1 MKYRRKYMKHL
12 LVIHTGGTIS
22 MSQDQSNKV
31 VTNDINPIS
40 MHQDVINQYAQIDE
54 LNPFNVPSPHMT
66 IKHVKQLKDIILE
79 AVTNKYYDGFVITHG
94 TDTLEET
101 AFLLDLIL
109 GIEQP
114 VVITGAMR
122 SSNEI
127 GSDGLY
133 NYISA
138 IRVASDEKARHKGV
152 MVVFNDEIHTAR
164 NVTKTHTSNT
174 NTFQSPNHGPLGV
187 LTKDRVQFHHMPYRQ
202 QALENVNEK
211 LNVPL
216 VKAYMGMPGDIFSF
230 YSREGIDG
238 MVIEALGQG
247 NIPPSALEGIQQ
259 LVSLNIPILVKA
271 YMGMPGDIF
280 SFYSREGIDGMVIE
294 ALGQGNIPPSALEG
308 IQQLVSLNIPIVLVS
323 RSFNGIV
330 SPTYAYDGGGYQLAQ
345 QGFIFSNG
353 LNGPKARL
361 KLLVALSNN
370 LDKAEIKSY
379 FEL

>member
-1 MKYRRKYMKHL
+1 MKHL

-22 MSQDQSNKV
+22 MSQDQFNKV

-66 IKHVKQLKDIILE
+66 IQHVKQLKDIILE

-202 QALENVNEK
+202 QALENVNDK
-211 LNVPL
+211 LNVP
-216 VKAYMGMPGDIFSF
+216 
-230 YSREGIDG
+230 
-238 MVIEALGQG
+238 
-247 NIPPSALEGIQQ
+247 
-259 LVSLNIPILVKA
+259 LVKA

>member
-1 MKYRRKYMKHL
+1 MKHL

-31 VTNDINPIS
+31 VTNDTNPIS

-66 IKHVKQLKDIILE
+66 IQHVKQLKDIILE

-138 IRVASDEKARHKGV
+138 IRVASDEKGRHKGV

-202 QALENVNEK
+202 QALENVNDK
-211 LNVPL
+211 LNVP
-216 VKAYMGMPGDIFSF
+216 
-230 YSREGIDG
+230 
-238 MVIEALGQG
+238 
-247 NIPPSALEGIQQ
+247 
-259 LVSLNIPILVKA
+259 LVKA

>member
-1 MKYRRKYMKHL
+1 
-12 LVIHTGGTIS
+12 
-22 MSQDQSNKV
+22 
-31 VTNDINPIS
+31 
-40 MHQDVINQYAQIDE
+40 
-54 LNPFNVPSPHMT
+54 
-66 IKHVKQLKDIILE
+66 
-79 AVTNKYYDGFVITHG
+79 
-94 TDTLEET
+94 
-101 AFLLDLIL
+101 
-109 GIEQP
+109 
-114 VVITGAMR
+114 
-122 SSNEI
+122 
-127 GSDGLY
+127 
-133 NYISA
+133 
-138 IRVASDEKARHKGV
+138 
-152 MVVFNDEIHTAR
+152 
-164 NVTKTHTSNT
+164 T

-216 VKAYMGMPGDIFSF
+216 VKAYMGMPS
-230 YSREGIDG
+230 
-238 MVIEALGQG
+238 
-247 NIPPSALEGIQQ
+247 
-259 LVSLNIPILVKA
+259 
-271 YMGMPGDIF
+271 DIF

>member
-1 MKYRRKYMKHL
+1 MKHL

-40 MHQDVINQYAQIDE
+40 LHQDVINQYAQIDE

-66 IKHVKQLKDIILE
+66 IQHVKQLKDIILE

-138 IRVASDEKARHKGV
+138 IHVASDEKARHKGV

-247 NIPPSALEGIQQ
+247 N
-259 LVSLNIPILVKA
+259 
-271 YMGMPGDIF
+271 M
-280 SFYSREGIDGMVIE
+280 
-294 ALGQGNIPPSALEG
+294 PPSALEG

>member
-1 MKYRRKYMKHL
+1 MKHL

-66 IKHVKQLKDIILE
+66 IQHVKQLKDIILE

-216 VKAYMGMPGDIFSF
+216 VKAYMGMPS
-230 YSREGIDG
+230 
-238 MVIEALGQG
+238 
-247 NIPPSALEGIQQ
+247 
-259 LVSLNIPILVKA
+259 
-271 YMGMPGDIF
+271 DIF

>member
-1 MKYRRKYMKHL
+1 MKHL

-40 MHQDVINQYAQIDE
+40 LHQDVINQYAQIDE

-66 IKHVKQLKDIILE
+66 IQHVKQLKDIILE

-174 NTFQSPNHGPLGV
+174 NTFQSPNHGPIGV

-211 LNVPL
+211 LNV
-216 VKAYMGMPGDIFSF
+216 
-230 YSREGIDG
+230 
-238 MVIEALGQG
+238 Q
-247 NIPPSALEGIQQ
+247 
-259 LVSLNIPILVKA
+259 LVKA

>member
-1 MKYRRKYMKHL
+1 MKHL

-66 IKHVKQLKDIILE
+66 IQHVKQLKDIILE

-164 NVTKTHTSNT
+164 NVTKTQTSNT

-202 QALENVNEK
+202 QALENVNDK
-211 LNVPL
+211 LNVP
-216 VKAYMGMPGDIFSF
+216 
-230 YSREGIDG
+230 
-238 MVIEALGQG
+238 
-247 NIPPSALEGIQQ
+247 
-259 LVSLNIPILVKA
+259 LVKA

>member
-1 MKYRRKYMKHL
+1 MKHL

-31 VTNDINPIS
+31 LTNDINPIS

-66 IKHVKQLKDIILE
+66 IQHVKQLKDIILE

-133 NYISA
+133 NYITA

-202 QALENVNEK
+202 QALENVNDK
-211 LNVPL
+211 LNVP
-216 VKAYMGMPGDIFSF
+216 
-230 YSREGIDG
+230 
-238 MVIEALGQG
+238 
-247 NIPPSALEGIQQ
+247 
-259 LVSLNIPILVKA
+259 LVKA

>member
-1 MKYRRKYMKHL
+1 MKHL

-31 VTNDINPIS
+31 VTNDTNPIS

-202 QALENVNEK
+202 QALENVNDK
-211 LNVPL
+211 LNVP
-216 VKAYMGMPGDIFSF
+216 
-230 YSREGIDG
+230 
-238 MVIEALGQG
+238 
-247 NIPPSALEGIQQ
+247 
-259 LVSLNIPILVKA
+259 LVKA

>member
-1 MKYRRKYMKHL
+1 MKHL

-31 VTNDINPIS
+31 VTNDTNPIS

-66 IKHVKQLKDIILE
+66 IQHVKQLKDIILE

-202 QALENVNEK
+202 QALENVNDK

-216 VKAYMGMPGDIFSF
+216 VKAYMGMPGDI
-230 YSREGIDG
+230 
-238 MVIEALGQG
+238 L
-247 NIPPSALEGIQQ
+247 
-259 LVSLNIPILVKA
+259 
-271 YMGMPGDIF
+271 

>member
-1 MKYRRKYMKHL
+1 MKHL

-66 IKHVKQLKDIILE
+66 IQHVKQLKDIILE
-79 AVTNKYYDGFVITHG
+79 AVTNKYYDGFVTTHG

-202 QALENVNEK
+202 QALENVNDK
-211 LNVPL
+211 LNVP
-216 VKAYMGMPGDIFSF
+216 
-230 YSREGIDG
+230 
-238 MVIEALGQG
+238 
-247 NIPPSALEGIQQ
+247 
-259 LVSLNIPILVKA
+259 LVKA

>member
-1 MKYRRKYMKHL
+1 MKHL
-12 LVIHTGGTIS
+12 LVIHTVGTIS

-66 IKHVKQLKDIILE
+66 IQHVKQLKDIILE

-202 QALENVNEK
+202 QALENVNDK
-211 LNVPL
+211 LNVP
-216 VKAYMGMPGDIFSF
+216 
-230 YSREGIDG
+230 
-238 MVIEALGQG
+238 
-247 NIPPSALEGIQQ
+247 
-259 LVSLNIPILVKA
+259 LVKA

>member
-1 MKYRRKYMKHL
+1 MKHL

-31 VTNDINPIS
+31 VTNDINPIT

-66 IKHVKQLKDIILE
+66 IQHVKQLKDIILE

-202 QALENVNEK
+202 QALENVNDK
-211 LNVPL
+211 LNVP
-216 VKAYMGMPGDIFSF
+216 
-230 YSREGIDG
+230 
-238 MVIEALGQG
+238 
-247 NIPPSALEGIQQ
+247 
-259 LVSLNIPILVKA
+259 LVKA

>member
-1 MKYRRKYMKHL
+1 MKHL

-40 MHQDVINQYAQIDE
+40 LHQDVINQYAQIDE

-66 IKHVKQLKDIILE
+66 IQHVKQLKDIILE
-79 AVTNKYYDGFVITHG
+79 AVTNKYYDGFIITHG

-247 NIPPSALEGIQQ
+247 N
-259 LVSLNIPILVKA
+259 
-271 YMGMPGDIF
+271 M
-280 SFYSREGIDGMVIE
+280 
-294 ALGQGNIPPSALEG
+294 PPSALEG

>member
-1 MKYRRKYMKHL
+1 MKHL

-66 IKHVKQLKDIILE
+66 IQHVKQLKVIILE

-202 QALENVNEK
+202 QALENVNDK
-211 LNVPL
+211 LNVP
-216 VKAYMGMPGDIFSF
+216 
-230 YSREGIDG
+230 
-238 MVIEALGQG
+238 
-247 NIPPSALEGIQQ
+247 
-259 LVSLNIPILVKA
+259 LVKA

>member
-1 MKYRRKYMKHL
+1 MKHL

-66 IKHVKQLKDIILE
+66 IQHVKQLKDIILE
-79 AVTNKYYDGFVITHG
+79 AVSNKYYDGFVITHG

-259 LVSLNIPILVKA
+259 LVSLNIPI
-271 YMGMPGDIF
+271 
-280 SFYSREGIDGMVIE
+280 
-294 ALGQGNIPPSALEG
+294 
-308 IQQLVSLNIPIVLVS
+308 VLVS

-330 SPTYAYDGGGYQLAQ
+330 SPTYAYDGGYQLAQ

>member
-1 MKYRRKYMKHL
+1 MKHL

-66 IKHVKQLKDIILE
+66 IQHVKQLKDIILE
-79 AVTNKYYDGFVITHG
+79 AVSNKYYDGFVITHG

-202 QALENVNEK
+202 QALENVNDK
-211 LNVPL
+211 LNVP
-216 VKAYMGMPGDIFSF
+216 
-230 YSREGIDG
+230 
-238 MVIEALGQG
+238 
-247 NIPPSALEGIQQ
+247 
-259 LVSLNIPILVKA
+259 LVKA

-379 FEL
+379 FKL

>member
-1 MKYRRKYMKHL
+1 MKHL

-66 IKHVKQLKDIILE
+66 IQHVKQLKDIILE

-202 QALENVNEK
+202 QALENVNDK

-230 YSREGIDG
+230 YSR
-238 MVIEALGQG
+238 
-247 NIPPSALEGIQQ
+247 
-259 LVSLNIPILVKA
+259 K
-271 YMGMPGDIF
+271 
-280 SFYSREGIDGMVIE
+280 GIDGMVIE

>member
-1 MKYRRKYMKHL
+1 MKHL

-66 IKHVKQLKDIILE
+66 IQHVKQLKDIILE

-101 AFLLDLIL
+101 SFLLDLIL

-202 QALENVNEK
+202 QALENVNDK
-211 LNVPL
+211 LNVP
-216 VKAYMGMPGDIFSF
+216 
-230 YSREGIDG
+230 
-238 MVIEALGQG
+238 
-247 NIPPSALEGIQQ
+247 
-259 LVSLNIPILVKA
+259 LVKA

>member
-1 MKYRRKYMKHL
+1 MKHL

-66 IKHVKQLKDIILE
+66 IQHVKQLKDIILE

-202 QALENVNEK
+202 QALENVNDK

-216 VKAYMGMPGDIFSF
+216 VKAYMD
-230 YSREGIDG
+230 
-238 MVIEALGQG
+238 
-247 NIPPSALEGIQQ
+247 
-259 LVSLNIPILVKA
+259 
-271 YMGMPGDIF
+271 MPGDIF

>member
-1 MKYRRKYMKHL
+1 MKHL

-40 MHQDVINQYAQIDE
+40 LHQDVINQYAQIDE

-66 IKHVKQLKDIILE
+66 IQHVKQLKDIILE

-211 LNVPL
+211 LNVQL

-247 NIPPSALEGIQQ
+247 N
-259 LVSLNIPILVKA
+259 
-271 YMGMPGDIF
+271 M
-280 SFYSREGIDGMVIE
+280 
-294 ALGQGNIPPSALEG
+294 PPSALEG

>member
-1 MKYRRKYMKHL
+1 MKHL
-12 LVIHTGGTIS
+12 LVIHAGGTIS

-66 IKHVKQLKDIILE
+66 IQHVKQLKDIILE

-202 QALENVNEK
+202 QALENVNDK
-211 LNVPL
+211 LNVP
-216 VKAYMGMPGDIFSF
+216 
-230 YSREGIDG
+230 
-238 MVIEALGQG
+238 
-247 NIPPSALEGIQQ
+247 
-259 LVSLNIPILVKA
+259 LVKA

>member
-1 MKYRRKYMKHL
+1 MKQL

-66 IKHVKQLKDIILE
+66 IQHVKQLKDIILE

-202 QALENVNEK
+202 QALENVNDK
-211 LNVPL
+211 LNVP
-216 VKAYMGMPGDIFSF
+216 
-230 YSREGIDG
+230 
-238 MVIEALGQG
+238 
-247 NIPPSALEGIQQ
+247 
-259 LVSLNIPILVKA
+259 LVKA

>member
-1 MKYRRKYMKHL
+1 MKHL

-31 VTNDINPIS
+31 VTNDTNPIS

-66 IKHVKQLKDIILE
+66 IQHVKQLKDIILE

-202 QALENVNEK
+202 QALENVNDK
-211 LNVPL
+211 LNVP
-216 VKAYMGMPGDIFSF
+216 
-230 YSREGIDG
+230 
-238 MVIEALGQG
+238 
-247 NIPPSALEGIQQ
+247 
-259 LVSLNIPILVKA
+259 LVKA

-353 LNGPKARL
+353 LNGPKAKL

>member
-1 MKYRRKYMKHL
+1 MKHL

-40 MHQDVINQYAQIDE
+40 LHQDVINQYAQIDE

-66 IKHVKQLKDIILE
+66 IQHVKQLKDIILE

-247 NIPPSALEGIQQ
+247 N
-259 LVSLNIPILVKA
+259 
-271 YMGMPGDIF
+271 M
-280 SFYSREGIDGMVIE
+280 
-294 ALGQGNIPPSALEG
+294 PPSALEG

-345 QGFIFSNG
+345 QGFIFSTG

>member
-1 MKYRRKYMKHL
+1 MKHL

-31 VTNDINPIS
+31 VTNGINPIS

-66 IKHVKQLKDIILE
+66 IQHVKQLKDIILE
-79 AVTNKYYDGFVITHG
+79 AVSNKYYDGFVITHG

-202 QALENVNEK
+202 QALENVNDK

-247 NIPPSALEGIQQ
+247 NIPPSAL
-259 LVSLNIPILVKA
+259 
-271 YMGMPGDIF
+271 D
-280 SFYSREGIDGMVIE
+280 
-294 ALGQGNIPPSALEG
+294 G

>member
-1 MKYRRKYMKHL
+1 MKHL

-31 VTNDINPIS
+31 VTNDTNPIS

-66 IKHVKQLKDIILE
+66 IQHVKQLKDIILE

-202 QALENVNEK
+202 QALENVNDK

-259 LVSLNIPILVKA
+259 LVSLNIPI
-271 YMGMPGDIF
+271 
-280 SFYSREGIDGMVIE
+280 
-294 ALGQGNIPPSALEG
+294 
-308 IQQLVSLNIPIVLVS
+308 VLVS
-323 RSFNGIV
+323 CSFNGIV

>member
-1 MKYRRKYMKHL
+1 MKHL

-66 IKHVKQLKDIILE
+66 IQHVKQLKDIILE
-79 AVTNKYYDGFVITHG
+79 AVSNKYYDGFVITHG

-202 QALENVNEK
+202 QALENVNDK

-238 MVIEALGQG
+238 MIIEALGQG
-247 NIPPSALEGIQQ
+247 NIPPSAL
-259 LVSLNIPILVKA
+259 
-271 YMGMPGDIF
+271 D
-280 SFYSREGIDGMVIE
+280 
-294 ALGQGNIPPSALEG
+294 G

-330 SPTYAYDGGGYQLAQ
+330 SPIYAYDGGGYQLAQ

>member
-1 MKYRRKYMKHL
+1 MKHL

-66 IKHVKQLKDIILE
+66 IQHVKQLKDIILE

-138 IRVASDEKARHKGV
+138 IRVASDEKPRHKGV

-202 QALENVNEK
+202 QALENVNDK
-211 LNVPL
+211 LNVP
-216 VKAYMGMPGDIFSF
+216 
-230 YSREGIDG
+230 
-238 MVIEALGQG
+238 
-247 NIPPSALEGIQQ
+247 
-259 LVSLNIPILVKA
+259 LVKA

>member
-1 MKYRRKYMKHL
+1 MKHL

-66 IKHVKQLKDIILE
+66 IQHVKQLKDIILE
-79 AVTNKYYDGFVITHG
+79 AVSNKYYDGFVITHG

-138 IRVASDEKARHKGV
+138 IRVASDEKARHKAV

-202 QALENVNEK
+202 QALENVNDK

-216 VKAYMGMPGDIFSF
+216 VKAYMGMPGDIFSL

-247 NIPPSALEGIQQ
+247 NIPPSAL
-259 LVSLNIPILVKA
+259 
-271 YMGMPGDIF
+271 D
-280 SFYSREGIDGMVIE
+280 
-294 ALGQGNIPPSALEG
+294 G

-345 QGFIFSNG
+345 QGFIF
-353 LNGPKARL
+353 
-361 KLLVALSNN
+361 
-370 LDKAEIKSY
+370 
-379 FEL
+379 F

>member
-1 MKYRRKYMKHL
+1 MKHL

-66 IKHVKQLKDIILE
+66 IQHVKQLKDIILE

-202 QALENVNEK
+202 QALENVNDK

-216 VKAYMGMPGDIFSF
+216 VKAYMGMP
-230 YSREGIDG
+230 
-238 MVIEALGQG
+238 A
-247 NIPPSALEGIQQ
+247 
-259 LVSLNIPILVKA
+259 
-271 YMGMPGDIF
+271 DIF

>member
-1 MKYRRKYMKHL
+1 MKHL

-66 IKHVKQLKDIILE
+66 IQHVKQSKDIILE

-202 QALENVNEK
+202 QALENVNDK
-211 LNVPL
+211 LNVP
-216 VKAYMGMPGDIFSF
+216 
-230 YSREGIDG
+230 
-238 MVIEALGQG
+238 
-247 NIPPSALEGIQQ
+247 
-259 LVSLNIPILVKA
+259 LVKA

>member
-1 MKYRRKYMKHL
+1 MKHL

-40 MHQDVINQYAQIDE
+40 LHQDVINQYAQIDE

-66 IKHVKQLKDIILE
+66 IQHVKQLKDIILE

-247 NIPPSALEGIQQ
+247 NMPPSALEGI
-259 LVSLNIPILVKA
+259 P
-271 YMGMPGDIF
+271 
-280 SFYSREGIDGMVIE
+280 
-294 ALGQGNIPPSALEG
+294 
-308 IQQLVSLNIPIVLVS
+308 LNIPIVLVS